1 MIDFN
6 SHERVRLGDVAE
18 FGRAKAG
25 HIYPHGASTFQI
37 SATRGQVGYLEKPGT
52 VPAKDAVIIPQAG
65 INPRY
70 FNIVMQMNAAEF
82 MRIYA
87 TGLNV
92 QEHELANFP
101 IDLHNGDTQDA
112 IVKMVRAVDDKA
124 DEAQAELQAMQGL
137 KAKMQDSLFV
147 G

>member
-6 SHERVRLGDVAE
+6 SWERVRLGDVAE

-25 HIYPHGASTFQI
+25 HIYPHGASTFPI
-37 SATRGQVGYLEKPGT
+37 SATRGQVGYLDKPGT
-52 VPAKDAVIIPQAG
+52 VAAKDAVIIPQAG

-70 FNIVMQMNAAEF
+70 FNIVMQKNAAEF

-101 IDLHNGDTQDA
+101 IDLHNYETQE
-112 IVKMVRAVDDKA
+112 AVVLMMKSIDSRA
-124 DEAQAELQAMQGL
+124 DEAEAEIKEMQAL
-137 KAKMQDSLFV
+137 KKQMLNSMMV
-147 G
+147 

>member
-6 SHERVRLGDVAE
+6 TWERVRLGDIAE
-18 FGRAKAG
+18 FGRAKPG
-25 HIYPHGASTFQI
+25 HIYPHGATTFQI
-37 SATRGQVGYLEKPGT
+37 SATKGQVGYLDRPGL

-70 FNIVMQMNAAEF
+70 FNIVMQKNADEF

-87 TGLNV
+87 TGMNV

-101 IDLHNGDTQDA
+101 IDLHNMETQDA
-112 IVKMVRAVDDKA
+112 VVMMMRTIDGKA
-124 DEAQAELQAMQGL
+124 QEASAELEAMKDLKQAMLAQ
-137 KAKMQDSLFV
+137 MMI
-147 G
+147 

>member
-37 SATRGQVGYLEKPGT
+37 SATRGQGGYLDKPGT
-52 VPAKDAVIIPQAG
+52 VPAKCAVIIPQAG

-82 MRIYA
+82 MRIYT
-87 TGLNV
+87 TGLNL
-92 QEHELANFP
+92 QEHEMANFP
-101 IDLHNGDTQDA
+101 IDLHNYETQDA
-112 IVKMVRAVDDKA
+112 IVLMVRAVDDKA
-124 DEAQAELQAMQGL
+124 DEAQAELKTMQALQKQML
-137 KAKMQDSLFV
+137 NSMMV
-147 G
+147 